1 VASCTT
7 FPKKVYKDIKAM
19 RPGESFEMPS
29 GETIRAEEVLLPAR
43 AGRKVIILGD
53 TCDASSMVPFAQGAD
68 LVVHE
73 VECVLYGMCRLC
85 CL

>member
-1 VASCTT
+1 MASCTT

-68 LVVHE
+68 LIVHE
-73 VECVLYGMCRLC
+73 ATNSQKPVCDFM
-85 CL
+85 

>member
-1 VASCTT
+1 M
-7 FPKKVYKDIKAM
+7 YKDIKAM

-73 VECVLYGMCRLC
+73 VNLFSIEI
-85 CL
+85 